1 MLCVNCE
8 GGGWWEK
15 AEGRT
20 GPARMERRRKG
31 SRNWQEN
38 LIGSGTNQESYFIEE
53 KRTILLVAHTSG
65 SNLAKKLEEV
75 QDKFVKNKL
84 GAVFE
89 RIVRII
95 RIFE

>member
-1 MLCVNCE
+1 
-8 GGGWWEK
+8 
-15 AEGRT
+15 
-20 GPARMERRRKG
+20 MERRRKG

-84 GAVFE
+84 GGKVKIVE
-89 RIVRII
+89 RGGI
-95 RIFE
+95 